1 LSKPERSDEITGSAA
16 AIHGI
21 PVSFWRTSRPPFGE
35 SDRSITKIVY
45 GAGMEE
51 AFWTKD
57 SQDWKG
63 KSAEEIGQ
71 FFSKVEAGTW
81 CCCMMTKKLM

>member
-1 LSKPERSDEITGSAA
+1 LSKPERSDEIAGSAA
-16 AIHGI
+16 AIHG
-21 PVSFWRTSRPPFGE
+21 VTGQYLAYFRPPFGE

-71 FFSKVEAGTW
+71 FFSKVEAGTL

>member
-1 LSKPERSDEITGSAA
+1 
-16 AIHGI
+16 
-21 PVSFWRTSRPPFGE
+21 
-35 SDRSITKIVY
+35 
-45 GAGMEE
+45 MEE

-71 FFSKVEAGTW
+71 FFSKVEAGDFV
-81 CCCMMTKKLM
+81 LLHDDEEVDVRAIP